1 MISLAAPVGNI
12 YSESWLATRAAKM
25 DPSWQNGVAERTYK
39 VHYSRTM
46 SVMKTPKTA
55 DESQK
60 KKKKRKH
67 ERHSWFW
74 IKLNL
79 LAACMISPLL
89 TRLVQ
94 SRWLDI
100 SVVLFC
106 IFIDLNFVSVLKNLK
121 RRELGQYP
129 AVLTSRLVNNAY
141 LLTRP
146 SPLNSSPIPSPLCS
160 SLNKPLNSILAEKK
174 SKMKKKL
181 RKKEKNRKEKIKG
194 RRKSNWT
201 EKIKGE
207 GKKVG
212 ERKGRER
219 KGRSGK

>member
-12 YSESWLATRAAKM
+12 YSESWLAIRAAKM
-25 DPSWQNGVAERTYK
+25 GPSWQNGVAERTYK

-60 KKKKRKH
+60 KKRKH

-74 IKLNL
+74 KKLNL

-106 IFIDLNFVSVLKNLK
+106 IFIDLDFVSVLKNSK
-121 RRELGQYP
+121 RREFGQYP

-146 SPLNSSPIPSPLCS
+146 PRLTPPPSPPPFALH
-160 SLNKPLNSILAEKK
+160 LTNP
-174 SKMKKKL
+174 
-181 RKKEKNRKEKIKG
+181 
-194 RRKSNWT
+194 W
-201 EKIKGE
+201 
-207 GKKVG
+207 VPF
-212 ERKGRER
+212 
-219 KGRSGK
+219 

>member
-60 KKKKRKH
+60 KKKRKH

-106 IFIDLNFVSVLKNLK
+106 IFIDLDFVSVLKNSK

-146 SPLNSSPIPSPLCS
+146 SPLNSSPILSPLCS
-160 SLNKPLNSILAEKK
+160 SFNKPLSSILAEKK
-174 SKMKKKL
+174 GNEKKNWER
-181 RKKEKNRKEKIKG
+181 RKKSKRKN
-194 RRKSNWT
+194 
-201 EKIKGE
+201 
-207 GKKVG
+207 
-212 ERKGRER
+212 
-219 KGRSGK
+219 

>member
-25 DPSWQNGVAERTYK
+25 DPSWQNRVAARTYK

-94 SRWLDI
+94 LRWLDI

-106 IFIDLNFVSVLKNLK
+106 IFIDLDFVSVLKNSK

-129 AVLTSRLVNNAY
+129 TVLTSRLVNNAY

-160 SLNKPLNSILAEKK
+160 SLNKPLSSILAEKK